1 MKGRYVS
8 EKIKLNLKYTIY
20 LKKREE
26 REKIGKIGKIRK
38 IGLFYKVSRGAE
50 SSDRFPF

>member
-1 MKGRYVS
+1 MK
-8 EKIKLNLKYTIY
+8 KIQRNLKYTIY
-20 LKKREE
+20 LREREE
-26 REKIGKIGKIRK
+26 REKIGK